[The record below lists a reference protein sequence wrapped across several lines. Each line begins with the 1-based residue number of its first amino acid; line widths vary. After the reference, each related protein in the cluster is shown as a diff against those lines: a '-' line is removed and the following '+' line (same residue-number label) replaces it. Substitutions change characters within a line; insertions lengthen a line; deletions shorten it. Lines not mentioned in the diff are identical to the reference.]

1 MLMRCLC
8 LYVIDRFYWDVRG
21 ISSSSSVSILRPTPR
36 HWAFPCVYSLVSFF
50 TFYCDSLFV
59 SHQQS
64 RIATPI
70 RPYFSTVID
79 FSSCLLVICGSV
91 RISYRLRPLL
101 HQPRSLGCEEFIL
114 LPLRIFNYGLAVIG
128 VRHLTSRLC
137 GVISSVI
144 FRVVCR
150 LRHQLSCRH
159 FFDLFRS
166 SPPLYPTSGHLR
178 QRRYTGLAT
187 FYGIMPLVSRVG

>member
-1 MLMRCLC
+1 MSVFVCYRPLLLGCEGYFL
-8 LYVIDRFYWDVRG
+8 LLLSFYIVAYASTLGVSLRVF
-21 ISSSSSVSILRPTPR
+21 SVSIR
-36 HWAFPCVYSLVSFF
+36 
-50 TFYCDSLFV
+50 DSDP
-59 SHQQS
+59 
-64 RIATPI
+64 AM
-70 RPYFSTVID
+70 ID
-79 FSSCLLVICGSV
+79 FPSCLLVICGSV

-166 SPPLYPTSGHLR
+166 LPPLYPTSEHQR
-178 QRRYTGLAT
+178 QRRYMGLAT
-187 FYGIMPLVSRVG
+187 FYE